1 MAKGIHMANT
11 NGILRLGQMLA
22 LGGATMVWNAILN
35 HVNEGEHGGYIG
47 GGLRFPKRMEEVL
60 RDQNHIFNGECG
72 EKAHNYFTRVMT

>member
-47 GGLRFPKRMEEVL
+47 GGLRFPKRMEERFYAIRTTYLMANAERRRIIIL
-60 RDQNHIFNGECG
+60 RG
-72 EKAHNYFTRVMT
+72 